1 MPSRAEA
8 PSDMKICQQITEA
21 LMNGNIEMA
30 VSALSPNPSELA
42 ETRDTLMRLNYA
54 LIGLVKGKRP
64 RLERTLP
71 GIDVD
76 THQASLQIWSFGDE
90 EVYLVG
96 CLPVRVRGKLYFDL
110 QLRNSVDEIKNQMKL
125 KLKQT
130 RA

>member
-1 MPSRAEA
+1 
-8 PSDMKICQQITEA
+8 MKICQQITEA

-71 GIDVD
+71 GIDVE